1 METLGTNW
9 GILLINMLLV
19 GSWPIFSIIALL
31 ALRRSHI
38 TGTAQALWA
47 LLVVAI
53 PILGPL
59 AFFLVKPSEKNQT
72 YPNDKCR
79 KAAPQ

>member
-1 METLGTNW
+1 METLGMNW
-9 GILLINMLLV
+9 GVLLINVLIV

-38 TGTAQALWA
+38 TGTSQALWA

-53 PILGPL
+53 PILGAL
-59 AFFLVKPSEKNQT
+59 AFFLVKPGENKQT
-72 YPNDKCR
+72 
-79 KAAPQ
+79 